1 LSQNTDK
8 AINRVKEAVFMESGA
23 EYPKQKAKQC
33 VEEAT
38 ESTSDRKMVS
48 GFNMAQNSSLTTPA

>member
-1 LSQNTDK
+1 
-8 AINRVKEAVFMESGA
+8 MESDA
-23 EYPKQKAKQC
+23 EYPKQKVKQC

-38 ESTSDRKMVS
+38 DSTSDRKMVS